1 MGRLIG
7 ITTNY
12 SFSVILAPTDRR
24 LLVVPISLIKNLEA
38 IDIRQPNVETSVIID
53 DVAECNPSTRC
64 RR

>member
-24 LLVVPISLIKNLEA
+24 LLVVRISLIKNLEA
-38 IDIRQPNVETSVIID
+38 IDIRQQSVETSVIIH
-53 DVAECNPSTRC
+53 DVAECNLSTRC